1 MTEQQVKCGFLPLID
16 AAPLIIARE
25 LLFAQDEGI
34 DLQLIKQP
42 SWSALRDLLA
52 LGQIDAAHMLSPMPI
67 AMTLGQSGMPTNV
80 DALMVLS
87 VNGTVVGV
95 SQTLARDMEKT
106 GWVSDFASPAA
117 AATALFA
124 SGHKT
129 IRIGIPFPFSMHRML
144 LEHWLSAHPSFRS
157 KRVEIIT
164 VPPPRMAQAVADG
177 TLDMFCVGEPWGTAA
192 VQQGVAELILPGSS
206 IWQFAPEKVLGATRD
221 WIEQHPETCAG
232 LMRAIYRATEWLDQP
247 RNKPLAVEILARS
260 QHIDLPHEAIDP
272 AIFGQIVPRKGAKP
286 VTPPGFLFF
295 NNNAGNFPW
304 RSQAAWISERIATWC
319 GLDPEDASR
328 RGKASFRSDLYRANL
343 SSLGIDM
350 PGASAK
356 VEGALRNPMAVAS
369 TKGHL
374 ILGPD
379 AFFDGAIFDFDAQD

>member
-1 MTEQQVKCGFLPLID
+1 MNEHTVTCGFLPLID

-34 DLQLIKQP
+34 NLQLIKQP

-52 LGQIDAAHMLSPMPI
+52 LGQIDVAHMLSPMPI

-87 VNGTVVGV
+87 VNGTVIGV
-95 SQTLARDMEKT
+95 SNDLARDMEKT
-106 GWVSDFASPAA
+106 GWSSDFESPAA

-124 SGHKT
+124 SGRKT

-144 LEHWLSAHPSFRS
+144 LEHWLSVHPSFRS

-164 VPPPRMAQAVADG
+164 VPPPRMAQAVSNG

-192 VQQGVAELILPGSS
+192 VQQGVASLILPGSS

-221 WIEQHPETCAG
+221 WIEQNPTLCNG
-232 LMRAIYRATEWLDQP
+232 LMRAIYRATQWLDDP
-247 RNKPLAVEILARS
+247 GNKPLAVEILARS

-272 AIFGQIVPRKGAKP
+272 AISAQIVPCLGAKP
-286 VTPPGFLFF
+286 VSPPHFLFF
-295 NNNAGNFPW
+295 NNNAANFPW
-304 RSQAAWISERIATWC
+304 RSQAAWISERIAAWC
-319 GLDPEDASR
+319 GLDQDEATR
-328 RGKASFRSDLYRANL
+328 RGKACFRSDLYRGNL
-343 SSLGIDM
+343 SALGVDM

-356 VEGALRNPMAVAS
+356 VEGALKNPLAVKS
-369 TKGHL
+369 TKGQL

-379 AFFDGAIFDFDAQD
+379 AFFDGAIFDFDAED